1 MLNFNTGKTSQNTDC
16 DMWEVLQIDKTLRI
30 IEDKLV
36 NNNTKL
42 TEIDRHIK
50 NDSEKLIPF
59 ILKNKG
65 SYTELL

>member
-1 MLNFNTGKTSQNTDC
+1 MFNFKTGKTSQNIDC

-30 IEDKLV
+30 IEDKLA

-50 NDSEKLIPF
+50 NDSEKLKDDPIYS
-59 ILKNKG
+59 K
-65 SYTELL
+65 EQR

>member
-1 MLNFNTGKTSQNTDC
+1 MFNFNTGKTSQNTDC

-30 IEDKLV
+30 IEDKLI

-50 NDSEKLIPF
+50 NDSEKLKDDLIYS
-59 ILKNKG
+59 K
-65 SYTELL
+65 EQR